1 MLRTALGSS
10 KHSTAFRRAMAK
22 EISPLRSYSVEQQ
35 TQQPISR
42 LTTTKKYLKNL
53 QTENSKE
60 SEKMLKIFRKAGA
73 LSIVAVLG
81 SLGYA
86 VYEQNFKDSGNTEK
100 ILNREQLV
108 DMPIDLSQ
116 DIRYQKRGD

>member
-1 MLRTALGSS
+1 MLRTTLGSS

-81 SLGYA
+81 SLGMLFM
-86 VYEQNFKDSGNTEK
+86 NK
-100 ILNREQLV
+100 ISKIVEILRKFLIENNWWICPL
-108 DMPIDLSQ
+108 IYHK
-116 DIRYQKRGD
+116 I